1 MKIRLCLNLGEEIQF
16 LGLMNDGTGEDE
28 AEVRAVAAG
37 DTASLRPRS
46 QCSGSRGRD
55 SKTGA
60 EVGPGADNWEHLIN

>member
-1 MKIRLCLNLGEEIQF
+1 
-16 LGLMNDGTGEDE
+16 MNDGTGEDE

-55 SKTGA
+55 WKTGA